1 MTGYVKDDIDS
12 ILASF
17 YNGLYWLNKA
27 LDRNEKN

>member
-1 MTGYVKDDIDS
+1 VKDDIDS

-27 LDRNEKN
+27 FK